1 MSDRHNRPEMDNAGR
16 ELMHG
21 NKMLLARAKER
32 EDSPAAL
39 LMNRYRFFICLSR
52 TYDAE
57 RRKPEERQFPGLHS
71 PLGGEEGPLSS
82 DQSHPAAITARRRTQ
97 RR

>member
-1 MSDRHNRPEMDNAGR
+1 MSDRHNRPEMDNGGR

-52 TYDAE
+52 TYDA
-57 RRKPEERQFPGLHS
+57 
-71 PLGGEEGPLSS
+71 
-82 DQSHPAAITARRRTQ
+82 
-97 RR
+97 